1 MTKLRPA
8 ISDMIS
14 VNVLRLLQKKKSQV
28 EFEILNTAQCWL

>member
-14 VNVLRLLQKKKSQV
+14 VNVLRLLHKKKKISGWV
-28 EFEILNTAQCWL
+28 WNP